1 MCSFEMWLKPTDIE
15 TECLEVSLFF
25 RTSLGLCLDWRR
37 QKEFL
42 LWSVVHDKEGFSW
55 VVGINLTSGLF
66 VNISNWVD
74 QLRQFWSVHGQ
85 LYCTSLAH
93 SGNKATIYRITIL
106 HWHLLFSKCGV
117 HHKINIVQC
126 YIIIYIYSIWV
137 SRRIKPL
144 NTSLI
149 VIAILFLQD
158 TWPAVHAD
166 DTLIINLEKDMPL
179 IDSETYGPY
188 NRH

>member
-1 MCSFEMWLKPTDIE
+1 MSF
-15 TECLEVSLFF
+15 FF

-42 LWSVVHDKEGFSW
+42 LWSVVHDKGFSW
-55 VVGINLTSGLF
+55 VLGINLTSGLF
-66 VNISNWVD
+66 LNISNWVH
-74 QLRQFWSVHGQ
+74 QLSHFWSVHGP
-85 LYCTSLAH
+85 LDCTSLAH
-93 SGNKATIYRITIL
+93 SGNKATIYGITIL
-106 HWHLLFSKCGV
+106 HWGLLFSKCRV
-117 HHKINIVQC
+117 HHKISIVQC
-126 YIIIYIYSIWV
+126 YRIIIYSIWV
-137 SRRIKPL
+137 SRTIKLL
-144 NTSLI
+144 NSSLI

-188 NRH
+188 NGF